1 MYIDGIKID
10 THRRMVFVN
19 GKIYP
24 FRDDMKGYN
33 FCVVK
38 NIVYID
44 GYELRGKEWKRTL
57 KAFIYMLLN

>member
-1 MYIDGIKID
+1 MYIDGINID

-19 GKIYP
+19 GKAYP
-24 FRDDMKGYN
+24 FKEGMKGLN
-33 FCVVK
+33 CCVVK

-44 GYELRGKEWKRTL
+44 GYELRGKKWKRTL

>member
-1 MYIDGIKID
+1 MYIDGINID
-10 THRRMVFVN
+10 SYRRAVFIN
-19 GKIYP
+19 GKRYP
-24 FRDDMKGYN
+24 FKKEMRGYN

-44 GYELRGKEWKRTL
+44 GYELRGNKWIRSL